1 MDSRLTFLPPP
12 AVPGADGARWSPR
25 TDGMVRLSGAF
36 GRSEAANTLPRKG
49 AEAPAAGGPY
59 RKPTQVVGKKI
70 LRCSSESRLRNS
82 AN

>member
-1 MDSRLTFLPPP
+1 MDSRRTFLPPP
-12 AVPGADGARWSPR
+12 AVRTGDGARWSSR

-36 GRSEAANTLPRKG
+36 GRSEAADALPRKAG
-49 AEAPAAGGPY
+49 AASAAGGPY
-59 RKPTQVVGKKI
+59 RKPTQVVGKNI